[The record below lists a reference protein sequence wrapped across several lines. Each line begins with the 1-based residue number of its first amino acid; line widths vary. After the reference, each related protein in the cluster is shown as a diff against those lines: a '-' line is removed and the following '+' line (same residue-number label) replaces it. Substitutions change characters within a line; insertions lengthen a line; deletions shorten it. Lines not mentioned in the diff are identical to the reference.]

1 MDGIQRSCEGDAD
14 LVMRDF
20 KRLVTD
26 SLIEF
31 NAINN
36 DLTDIAKEFVE
47 ADPNMTL
54 RILRISS
61 RFSEVIEPIIDRLR
75 ET

>member
-1 MDGIQRSCEGDAD
+1 
-14 LVMRDF
+14 MRDF

-31 NAINN
+31 NSINN
-36 DLTDIAKEFVE
+36 DLADIAKEFVE

-54 RILRISS
+54 RLLMISS
-61 RFSEVIEPIIDRLR
+61 RFSEVIEPIIDYLR